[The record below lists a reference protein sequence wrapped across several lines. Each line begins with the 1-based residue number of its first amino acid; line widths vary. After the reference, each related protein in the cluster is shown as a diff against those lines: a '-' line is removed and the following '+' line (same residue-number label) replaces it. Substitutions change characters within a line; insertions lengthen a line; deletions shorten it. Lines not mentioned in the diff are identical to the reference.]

1 MNNIELPR
9 GADGSVERFGATT
22 KLQDELL
29 SNYADRGTTAA
40 GLVLA
45 TLTETPYAPTING
58 TTFKHEVS
66 NRYSG
71 YGDEADQS
79 PDTVEE
85 AKEVLAEFLSADV
98 DGTKKIK
105 LDTFSTNYVGILK
118 KYLPERSA
126 SKAHKDAFDE
136 SLVESARRKGI
147 EVASPQDAL
156 EIIRKAPKELRV
168 LRFSHS
174 EPATTSHIEVNEA
187 ISEDGR
193 MLNTYTRKT
202 IGVLGTYYTN
212 YLSGNVS
219 NRGGMAPGSTV
230 SHRIQRRVI
239 DLRTGATR
247 R

>member
-9 GADGSVERFGATT
+9 GANGSVERFGATT

-29 SNYADRGTTAA
+29 TNYTDRGTTAA

-58 TTFKHEVS
+58 TTFEHEVS
-66 NRYSG
+66 NRYLG
-71 YGDEADQS
+71 YGDKADHS

-105 LDTFSTNYVGILK
+105 LDTFSTNYVTILK
-118 KYLPERSA
+118 KYLPERRA
-126 SKAHKDAFDE
+126 SKAHRDAFEE
-136 SLVESARRKGI
+136 SLVESTRRKGI

-156 EIIRKAPKELRV
+156 EIIRNAPKAIRV
-168 LRFSHS
+168 LRFSNNV
-174 EPATTSHIEVNEA
+174 PLTTSQVEVNEA
-187 ISEDGR
+187 VSEDGR
-193 MLNTYTRKT
+193 MLKTYTSKT
-202 IGVLGTYYTN
+202 IGLLGTYYAD
-212 YLSGNVS
+212 YLSGKVS
-219 NRGGMAPGSTV
+219 NRGGRAPGSTV
-230 SHRIQRRVI
+230 SHQIQRRII